1 MRNCYDYSGVA
12 TFNWRGAPTL
22 TVAPMHIYVF
32 SFRSEQICNED
43 IWLGVGRRVEIVDR
57 RHVRLRE
64 AKAQTG
70 DSEKTT
76 NPTRGLFHYALHT
89 GFKGFC
95 DVDEDKAARNVEWQD
110 RKVVKDNNYI
120 GALVRRFDFYL
131 FQKGT
136 LMDSCRGQ
144 SGTLNTN

>member
-1 MRNCYDYSGVA
+1 MRNCYDYTGVA

-70 DSEKTT
+70 DSEKNDQT
-76 NPTRGLFHYALHT
+76 YAGIVSLRFT
-89 GFKGFC
+89 YGF
-95 DVDEDKAARNVEWQD
+95 
-110 RKVVKDNNYI
+110 
-120 GALVRRFDFYL
+120 
-131 FQKGT
+131 
-136 LMDSCRGQ
+136 
-144 SGTLNTN
+144 